1 MSDTTTMPDLTRTH
15 REGFISTLEGLTDS
29 QWLAPSSCARWRVID
44 VAAHLAWAPVM
55 GVGAGA
61 VAMARHGFSM
71 NRMIAGCA
79 IAWADRGR
87 DAILDQLRSN
97 ARTGARPV
105 GMPPV
110 AALADAVVHG
120 LDVRRPLGLPGQVPA
135 PVLGPLA
142 DFALATPW
150 PMNVVVGGSARRR
163 GTPRRHRHGLVPRLR
178 PRGPR
183 VRRGP
188 PPRPLRP
195 HAPPRRPRR
204 RRGPVPR
211 SPPRRLASPL
221 PLVQFPRSAGD
232 SQTCRGLYDPRSW
245 RPAREVT
252 RRRAGG
258 GSPTPCGCAGR

>member
-163 GTPRRHRHGLVPRLR
+163 VAGVRLVATDTDWSHGSGPEVRASAEDVLLVLYGRTPRLADLAGDGVRFLAPRL
-178 PRGPR
+178 G
-183 VRRGP
+183 V
-188 PPRPLRP
+188 
-195 HAPPRRPRR
+195 
-204 RRGPVPR
+204 
-211 SPPRRLASPL
+211 
-221 PLVQFPRSAGD
+221 
-232 SQTCRGLYDPRSW
+232 
-245 RPAREVT
+245 
-252 RRRAGG
+252 
-258 GSPTPCGCAGR
+258 